1 MSIKANAIVRATA
14 ACRVVQGK
22 KDPSKQYGFQTFG
35 LQTETGMWKEFDMM
49 FDPSKGS
56 HFLPPGDYEVVAS
69 GAYLDRDNRL
79 QVGREFVPVKAASKA
94 A

>member
-1 MSIKANAIVRATA
+1 MSKANAIIRATA
-14 ACRVVQGK
+14 NCRVVQGK

-35 LQTETGMWKEFDMM
+35 LQTDLGMWKEFDLMY
-49 FDPSKGS
+49 DPSKAS

-79 QVGREFVPVKAASKA
+79 QVGREFVPVKSVQKA

>member
-1 MSIKANAIVRATA
+1 MSKANSVVRATA
-14 ACRVVQGK
+14 NCRVVQGK

-35 LQTETGMWKEFDMM
+35 LQTDTGMFRQFDMM
-49 FDPSKGS
+49 YDPAKAS

-79 QVGREFVPVKAASKA
+79 QLGREFVLIKAAQKA